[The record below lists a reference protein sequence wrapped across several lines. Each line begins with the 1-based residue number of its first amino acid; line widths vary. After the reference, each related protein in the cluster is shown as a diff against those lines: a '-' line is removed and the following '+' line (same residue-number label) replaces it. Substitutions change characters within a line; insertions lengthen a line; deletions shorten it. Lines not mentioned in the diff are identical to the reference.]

1 MFNNIIENYIN
12 KLSLYDVNNF
22 AIKNNIYLDKDEL
35 EFVYSYIKNNYKTI
49 IDNKGYINLEQYK
62 TKFSE
67 ENFVKINNLFNEYYK
82 KYKNYL

>member
-1 MFNNIIENYIN
+1 MFNNIIESYIN
-12 KLSLYDVNNF
+12 KLSLYDINNF
-22 AIKNNIYLDKDEL
+22 AIKNNIYLNKDEL

-49 IDNKGYINLEQYK
+49 LNNKGNINLEQYK